1 MQTDQSLL
9 TPVSRPPYLHLQLLF
24 FSFSIFLCFSLPFY
38 NLMWLGVVQGV
49 QVWVPHPTEGFRAAE
64 VVEPVPKKGF
74 KVRIDEDEKPVR
86 GMCVRFVFHSNCAT
100 ASRHACNTAHVSTY
114 C

>member
-1 MQTDQSLL
+1 M
-9 TPVSRPPYLHLQLLF
+9 
-24 FSFSIFLCFSLPFY
+24 
-38 NLMWLGVVQGV
+38 
-49 QVWVPHPTEGFRAAE
+49 WVPHPTEGFRAAE

-86 GMCVRFVFHSNCAT
+86 GMCVRFVFPSSSAT
-100 ASRHACNTAHVSTY
+100 ASRHACNAALVPTNIVE